1 METRYIDF
9 AVEGQHIKTGDVS
22 PIPVGDTQLY
32 LAARFAVD
40 ESWNGLEKL
49 AVFSSNSLAAI
60 TVPLNDDGTCFFPSE
75 VLVKPIRAV
84 GVGLIGFG
92 DGAERL
98 TTNRALVEIENS
110 CYVEGKTPQPPAPDV
125 YAELARRKLDCNQ
138 GAENA
143 GKVLVIG
150 DDGMVVPGDAS
161 SGGVGG
167 RDGGYYVPT
176 VSQPG
181 AGMMR
186 VSYAASAEG
195 MPAVEPVDVPLPQGE
210 PGNDYVPTDADK
222 AEIAEA
228 AAKLVEIPDTYTR
241 KEIDAIMGAYVNDID
256 ALIGGES

>member
-150 DDGMVVPGDAS
+150 DDGMVVPGNA
-161 SGGVGG
+161 
-167 RDGGYYVPT
+167 
-176 VSQPG
+176 
-181 AGMMR
+181 
-186 VSYAASAEG
+186 
-195 MPAVEPVDVPLPQGE
+195 L
-210 PGNDYVPTDADK
+210 TDADK
-222 AEIAEA
+222 AEIAKA
-228 AAKLVEIPDTYTR
+228 AANMVDIPDTYTR
-241 KEIDAIMGAYVNDID
+241 DEIDAIMSAYVNDID

>member
-1 METRYIDF
+1 MMETRYIDF

-125 YAELARRKLDCNQ
+125 YAELARRKIDCNQ

-150 DDGMVVPGDAS
+150 DDGMVVPGNAL
-161 SGGVGG
+161 
-167 RDGGYYVPT
+167 T
-176 VSQPG
+176 
-181 AGMMR
+181 
-186 VSYAASAEG
+186 E
-195 MPAVEPVDVPLPQGE
+195 
-210 PGNDYVPTDADK
+210 ADK
-222 AEIAEA
+222 TEIAEE

-241 KEIDAIMGAYVNDID
+241 AEIDAIMGAYINDID
-256 ALIGGES
+256 ALIGGEA